1 MLFNHSFPG
10 KVLLI
15 FAPIY
20 VTNISTKMF
29 YQQQDKDKDKD
40 IKRTPL
46 KSDPGDV
53 LHLIRVMRR
62 HDLPGKRLRGYE
74 AHIILVIGHFVPR
87 QTVPGYTG

>member
-1 MLFNHSFPG
+1 
-10 KVLLI
+10 
-15 FAPIY
+15 
-20 VTNISTKMF
+20 MF
-29 YQQQDKDKDKD
+29 YQQQDKDKD
-40 IKRTPL
+40 IKRAPL

-53 LHLIRVMRR
+53 LPLRHLIRVMRR